1 MWLCSC
7 KHAIYPRHHAPC
19 TLCKQGFLQTYCNI
33 GGLENWRF
41 SSTFSQDEVAWFQV
55 IISTYHIDKNWQH
68 IFLLS
73 LYTLYFSSWV
83 YCKIVLHNKCFI
95 KLRSWIFVWA
105 LLYMYIVPLPLL
117 SACTNMFCVNIRS
130 RNQDHFNTRHIYSL
144 NHWSHP
150 VSRSNGSKQCS
161 CGEACRL

>member
-1 MWLCSC
+1 MHIVQARIFADILQYWWLGKLEILVNLFTRRGCVVSS
-7 KHAIYPRHHAPC
+7 HHI
-19 TLCKQGFLQTYCNI
+19 NI
-33 GGLENWRF
+33 
-41 SSTFSQDEVAWFQV
+41 
-55 IISTYHIDKNWQH
+55 HIDKNWQH

-83 YCKIVLHNKCFI
+83 YCKTVLHNKCFI

-130 RNQDHFNTRHIYSL
+130 RNQDHFNTRHL

-150 VSRSNGSKQCS
+150 RSNGSKQCS